1 MIYEKDEINIIG
13 IIPDKEL
20 NNEAMSTDTDELY
33 KIFYDALC
41 IGPMYKP
48 LIKLLDERDMI
59 EIGTNRIYCKDVLKV
74 LNSNKY
80 LTNCPNYVSSR
91 ETVVNIKLITTALI
105 IRKFNFL
112 SVDTIR
118 HALNAF
124 ELECRATK
132 QDFLY
137 LVDDRV
143 HKALRLINKSISEL
157 IVKKWFEHVKTNLE
171 WNK

>member
-13 IIPDKEL
+13 IIPDREL

-48 LIKLLDERDMI
+48 LIKLLEEKEMV
-59 EIGTNRIYCKDVLKV
+59 ETSTNRIYCRDVLKV

-91 ETVVNIKLITTALI
+91 ETVVNIKLVTTTLI
-105 IRKFNFL
+105 IRKIML
-112 SVDTIR
+112 
-118 HALNAF
+118 
-124 ELECRATK
+124 
-132 QDFLY
+132 
-137 LVDDRV
+137 
-143 HKALRLINKSISEL
+143 KSL
-157 IVKKWFEHVKTNLE
+157 LL
-171 WNK
+171 

>member
-13 IIPDKEL
+13 IIPDREL

-48 LIKLLDERDMI
+48 LIKLLEEKEMV
-59 EIGTNRIYCKDVLKV
+59 ETSTNRIYCRDVLKV

-91 ETVVNIKLITTALI
+91 ETVVNIKLVTTTLI
-105 IRKFNFL
+105 IRKYNFL

-124 ELECRATK
+124 ELECKFTK
-132 QDFLY
+132 QDYLY
-137 LVDDRV
+137 LIENRV

-157 IVKKWFEHVKTNLE
+157 VLKKWFEHVKTNLE